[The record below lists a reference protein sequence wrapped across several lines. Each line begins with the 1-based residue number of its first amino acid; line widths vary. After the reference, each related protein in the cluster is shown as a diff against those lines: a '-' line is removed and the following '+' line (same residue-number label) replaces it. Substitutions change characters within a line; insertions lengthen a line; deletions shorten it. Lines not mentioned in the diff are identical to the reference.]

1 MSFAAQAASQLEL
14 APSLGVG
21 LEFALDRGDP
31 RRPLPVRSSLAG
43 AAFAVMVV
51 VAVALFAAS
60 LDHLVSTPRLWGW
73 TWDVGGSDSSVS
85 LADVTS
91 SCPAIKTRLTRV
103 SGVRDVATICGANVE
118 IGNHPLRGW
127 AFAPVHGKIGATI
140 VKGRAPAVA
149 NEIALGADTL
159 DTTGTRLG
167 GRVRVSGSRGRAQY
181 RIVGRVVMPGLSDP
195 EPLADAALFT
205 PAGYRR
211 IIGSQDNSGEW
222 QLVVRFRPGVDRA
235 TVLSKLKRLE
245 ARESPSFGP
254 RLPAEIDRLQ
264 QIDQLP
270 WEIGGFVAVAATA
283 GIGYALVTAVRR
295 RRRELA
301 VLKTL
306 GFRRRQ
312 IRATVGWQAST
323 VTMVGLVI
331 GIPLGIVVGRFAW
344 RLVADGLGVSTA
356 TSVPALAVIALVPAA
371 LILVD
376 FIAALPARAAA
387 RTRPAVVLR
396 SE

>member
-1 MSFAAQAASQLEL
+1 
-14 APSLGVG
+14 
-21 LEFALDRGDP
+21 
-31 RRPLPVRSSLAG
+31 
-43 AAFAVMVV
+43 
-51 VAVALFAAS
+51 
-60 LDHLVSTPRLWGW
+60 
-73 TWDVGGSDSSVS
+73 
-85 LADVTS
+85 
-91 SCPAIKTRLTRV
+91 
-103 SGVRDVATICGANVE
+103 
-118 IGNHPLRGW
+118 
-127 AFAPVHGKIGATI
+127 
-140 VKGRAPAVA
+140 
-149 NEIALGADTL
+149 
-159 DTTGTRLG
+159 
-167 GRVRVSGSRGRAQY
+167 
-181 RIVGRVVMPGLSDP
+181 MPGLSDP

-211 IIGSQDNSGEW
+211 IIGSQDNSGDW

-235 TVLSKLKRLE
+235 TVLSRLKRLE

-323 VTMVGLVI
+323 VTLVGLVI

>member
-1 MSFAAQAASQLEL
+1 MATAEKTTMTTTSNNQ
-14 APSLGVG
+14 
-21 LEFALDRGDP
+21 RC
-31 RRPLPVRSSLAG
+31 
-43 AAFAVMVV
+43 AVC
-51 VAVALFAAS
+51 
-60 LDHLVSTPRLWGW
+60 
-73 TWDVGGSDSSVS
+73 GG
-85 LADVTS
+85 
-91 SCPAIKTRLTRV
+91 K
-103 SGVRDVATICGANVE
+103 
-118 IGNHPLRGW
+118 
-127 AFAPVHGKIGATI
+127 
-140 VKGRAPAVA
+140 
-149 NEIALGADTL
+149 
-159 DTTGTRLG
+159 
-167 GRVRVSGSRGRAQY
+167 
-181 RIVGRVVMPGLSDP
+181 
-195 EPLADAALFT
+195 
-205 PAGYRR
+205 
-211 IIGSQDNSGEW
+211 
-222 QLVVRFRPGVDRA
+222 
-235 TVLSKLKRLE
+235 LE
-245 ARESPSFGP
+245 ATTITHEEKRGTHISLFQNVPAKICSEGREMW
-254 RLPAEIDRLQ
+254 IDEEVLQ